1 MMTSRI
7 RILLV
12 DDHTVL
18 RAGLRLLLSQED
30 DLDVVGEAAN
40 GREAVEMARRD
51 RPDVVVMDLTM
62 PVMDGFEAT
71 RQIRRE
77 LPETRVLVL
86 TMHDSQEYLFRVL
99 ETGGSGYVPK
109 RAADTELIGAI
120 RAVAGDDA
128 FLTVGSYQR
137 LAEDYLA
144 RVRRGE
150 EMNKFDRL
158 TEREQEVLQKI
169 AAGYTNQEIASQ
181 LVISVKTV
189 ETHRAHILDKLD
201 LHTRADL
208 VAYAL
213 RHGLLESELSA
224 DGPAPSIDASA
235 PPAATPQRSGGTME
249 SDIRR
254 FDRASATVEVR

>member
-1 MMTSRI
+1 MESRI
-7 RILLV
+7 RVLLA

-18 RAGLRLLLSQED
+18 RAGLRLLLSQEAD
-30 DLDVVGEAAN
+30 IDVVGEAAN
-40 GREAVEMARRD
+40 GREAVDLTQSE

-71 RQIRRE
+71 RLIRRQM
-77 LPETRVLVL
+77 PETRVLIL

-120 RAVAGDDA
+120 RAVANDEA
-128 FLTVGSYQR
+128 FLTIGSYQR

-150 EMNKFDRL
+150 ETSKFERL

-169 AAGYTNQEIASQ
+169 AAGYTNQEIANH

-213 RHGLLESELSA
+213 RHGLLDAEVGAEE
-224 DGPAPSIDASA
+224 APPSNDASA
-235 PPAATPQRSGGTME
+235 RPQAPPKSTGTQE
-249 SDIRR
+249 GDIRR
-254 FDRASATVEVR
+254 FERANASMEAR

>member
-1 MMTSRI
+1 MERRI
-7 RILLV
+7 RVLLV

-40 GREAVEMARRD
+40 GRDAIELARQEL
-51 RPDVVVMDLTM
+51 PDVVVMDLAM

-71 RQIRRE
+71 RLIRRDM
-77 LPETRVLVL
+77 PKTRVLVL
-86 TMHDSQEYLFRVL
+86 TMHDNQEYLFRVL

-109 RAADTELIGAI
+109 RVADTELIGAI
-120 RAVAGDDA
+120 RAVAGDGA

-150 EMNKFDRL
+150 ETNTFDRL

-169 AAGYTNQEIASQ
+169 AAGYTNQEIANQ

-213 RHGLLESELSA
+213 RHGLLDAELSA
-224 DGPAPSIDASA
+224 DAAAPSIDASA
-235 PPAATPQRSGGTME
+235 RAQATPRRSAGLME
-249 SDIRR
+249 NDVRR
-254 FDRASATVEVR
+254 FARAGTTVHVH